1 MVRRATIVLDDELL
15 KKLRIKQS
23 KLVKTEKGYVS
34 LSRVINDVIRE
45 GL

>member
-15 KKLRIKQS
+15 KKLRIKQA

-34 LSRVINDVIRE
+34 LSRLINDVIRE